1 MRFLAPLALGLA
13 AAATTN
19 PVLFVHVGKTCGGSA
34 VAYLRRAV
42 NVTEVHLRPVKREE
56 VERASHIIVSV
67 RDPTERVVSAFEWH
81 RPGGDRTYGRCFHRK
96 RDVERYGNSCA
107 DDELYKCAAT
117 ADAFADLVASR
128 NTTDRC
134 ARVAKAFLAPD
145 AGARLLGEPLH
156 FARLSHINR
165 GFAFYLGED
174 TLKGRRVWVVEA
186 SACERDSRAFLA
198 GLSLHQGPHVPDGA
212 PPGPPRAVL
221 PPPGRHHGRA
231 RARVPHAP
239 SPSEACGELRPRRAA
254 ARAGLGLRAARL
266 SEARPEEWENS
277 VVRARV
283 RSKKSG
289 HRGCPRPGALLVR
302 AYSLDLEALE
312 REVERS
318 ARRDAPGREAG
329 RAVAPLVR
337 RNQLPRLADLHAEA
351 ALVPALDDA
360 ADAGLV
366 REGLLARV
374 LRGPEL
380 LARFLDDARRVDG
393 RRRALGDLLA
403 RAGRDGAHRRAV
415 AAGGRR
421 HLGHRDL
428 RGRRVGGARAAR

>member
-34 VAYLRRAV
+34 VGYLRRAV

-128 NTTDRC
+128 NSTDRC

-165 GFAFYLGED
+165 GFAFYLGGD
-174 TLKGRRVWVVEA
+174 TLDRLKGRRVWVVEA
-186 SACERDSRAFLA
+186 SACERDARAFLA
-198 GLSLHQGPHVPDGA
+198 GLSLHQGPTFPTSHRQG
-212 PPGPPRAVL
+212 
-221 PPPGRHHGRA
+221 
-231 RARVPHAP
+231 PHAL
-239 SPSEACGELRPRRAA
+239 SYRRRAA
-254 ARAGLGLRAARL
+254 IMDALAHEYRTLQSLVKRAENYDLDARRRAPAWAFAQRVL
-266 SEARPEEWENS
+266 VRRVRKEEWENS

-289 HRGCPRPGALLVR
+289 H
-302 AYSLDLEALE
+302 
-312 REVERS
+312 
-318 ARRDAPGREAG
+318 
-329 RAVAPLVR
+329 
-337 RNQLPRLADLHAEA
+337 H
-351 ALVPALDDA
+351 
-360 ADAGLV
+360 
-366 REGLLARV
+366 
-374 LRGPEL
+374 
-380 LARFLDDARRVDG
+380 
-393 RRRALGDLLA
+393 
-403 RAGRDGAHRRAV
+403 
-415 AAGGRR
+415 
-421 HLGHRDL
+421 
-428 RGRRVGGARAAR
+428 

>member
-128 NTTDRC
+128 NATDRC

-165 GFAFYLGED
+165 GFAFYLGEQALD
-174 TLKGRRVWVVEA
+174 RLEGRRVWVVEA
-186 SACERDSRAFLA
+186 SACERDARAFLA
-198 GLSLHQGPHVPDGA
+198 GLSLHQGRTFPTSHRQG
-212 PPGPPRAVL
+212 
-221 PPPGRHHGRA
+221 
-231 RARVPHAP
+231 PHAL
-239 SPSEACGELRPRRAA
+239 SYRRRAA
-254 ARAGLGLRAARL
+254 LMDALAHEYRTLQALAARAENYALDARRRAPAWAFAQRVL
-266 SEARPEEWENS
+266 VRRVRKEEWENS

-289 HRGCPRPGALLVR
+289 H
-302 AYSLDLEALE
+302 
-312 REVERS
+312 
-318 ARRDAPGREAG
+318 
-329 RAVAPLVR
+329 
-337 RNQLPRLADLHAEA
+337 H
-351 ALVPALDDA
+351 
-360 ADAGLV
+360 
-366 REGLLARV
+366 
-374 LRGPEL
+374 
-380 LARFLDDARRVDG
+380 
-393 RRRALGDLLA
+393 
-403 RAGRDGAHRRAV
+403 
-415 AAGGRR
+415 
-421 HLGHRDL
+421 
-428 RGRRVGGARAAR
+428 

>member
-145 AGARLLGEPLH
+145 AGARLLGELGWKSTIRSASRVAVSCAPLAH
-156 FARLSHINR
+156 HTGAASHINR

-174 TLKGRRVWVVEA
+174 TLDRLKGRRVWVVEA
-186 SACERDSRAFLA
+186 SACERDARAFLA
-198 GLSLHQGPHVPDGA
+198 GLSLHQGRTFPTAHRQG
-212 PPGPPRAVL
+212 
-221 PPPGRHHGRA
+221 
-231 RARVPHAP
+231 PHAL
-239 SPSEACGELRPRRAA
+239 SYRRRAA
-254 ARAGLGLRAARL
+254 IMDALAHEYRTLQALAKRAENYALDARRRAPAWAFAQRVLVRRVDRDVGEQRRAG
-266 SEARPEEWENS
+266 ARPEQEEWS
-277 VVRARV
+277 SLRTVV
-283 RSKKSG
+283 
-289 HRGCPRPGALLVR
+289 
-302 AYSLDLEALE
+302 
-312 REVERS
+312 S
-318 ARRDAPGREAG
+318 ARASTRP
-329 RAVAPLVR
+329 
-337 RNQLPRLADLHAEA
+337 
-351 ALVPALDDA
+351 
-360 ADAGLV
+360 
-366 REGLLARV
+366 
-374 LRGPEL
+374 
-380 LARFLDDARRVDG
+380 
-393 RRRALGDLLA
+393 
-403 RAGRDGAHRRAV
+403 
-415 AAGGRR
+415 
-421 HLGHRDL
+421 
-428 RGRRVGGARAAR
+428 